1 MIAHDSRPQ
10 AMAHYLLQQKLYAID
25 TVGYR
30 TSDFCY
36 HWTGEMRDLLIGQA
50 MRYNFSSAAGILQYP
65 LLPLKNVP
73 ANGLGIG
80 LTPLVPL
87 ATLGEQLNIN
97 LLVKCEH
104 HNPSG
109 SFKDRETLIAHLG
122 SVERDYRTTIGFSSG
137 NACCS
142 AAHVASRSGRR
153 FIAIVSGDIYREKL
167 TYMTDRGIDVITIG
181 GQSCY
186 FEKAYQVF
194 LRAKRHIEFELNGI
208 DDWSVNNPY
217 RVEGDK
223 SIALEIIHQVGQQMH
238 GTFQVPDFVVLPT
251 ANGSCLSGVWKGF
264 KELFNLGLISKMPKM
279 VSIGIENASP
289 IFKLR
294 QHNVLTENTK
304 CDLRFLDDEN
314 SSIGST
320 LIAEE
325 SFDLFNGHHAIK
337 ESNGFAYEGNARD
350 IRHEYRQLFALEM
363 ETLLA
368 HDLMP
373 EPCSVLSLTAVR
385 KMKSDRLLMPGDSVV
400 VVFTGHARK
409 SIRLLEEFSNHVP
422 QYNYWLYNQKI
433 REVRDES
440 CSAEKGEVLSASE
453 HPGDLE
459 KLLLSLL

>member
-1 MIAHDSRPQ
+1 
-10 AMAHYLLQQKLYAID
+10 MAHYVLQQKLYGID
-25 TVGYR
+25 TDGYR

-36 HWTGEMRDLLIGQA
+36 HWTGDMRDLLMQQA
-50 MRYNFSSAAGILQYP
+50 MRYNFSSQAGILQYP

-87 ATLGEQLNIN
+87 STIGGELNIQ

-104 HNPSG
+104 QNPSG
-109 SFKDRETLIAHLG
+109 SFKDRETLIAHVN
-122 SVERDYRTTIGFSSG
+122 SVERDYHTTIGFSSG

-167 TYMTDRGIDVITIG
+167 AYLTDRGIDVIVIG
-181 GQSCY
+181 DRSCY

-194 LRAKRHIEFELNGI
+194 LRAKQRIDFERNGI
-208 DDWSVNNPY
+208 DDWSVSNPY

-223 SIALEIIHQVGQQMH
+223 SIALEIIHQFGRQKD
-238 GTFQVPDFVVLPT
+238 GTFGVPDFVVLPT

-264 KELFNLGLISKMPKM
+264 KELFELGMVAKLPKM
-279 VSIGIENASP
+279 ISIGIENASP
-289 IFKLR
+289 IFHLKRHDMLM
-294 QHNVLTENTK
+294 EIIK
-304 CDLRFLDDEN
+304 CDLSLLN
-314 SSIGST
+314 GANLSIGST

-325 SFDLFNGHHAIK
+325 SFDLFNGHQAIK
-337 ESNGFAYEGNARD
+337 ESNGCAFEGNARD
-350 IRHEYRQLFALEM
+350 IRHEYQQLFTQ
-363 ETLLA
+363 ETDALLA

-373 EPCSVLSLTAVR
+373 EPSSVLSLTAVR
-385 KMKSDRLLMPGDSVV
+385 KMKQDGLLKPGDSVV
-400 VVFTGHARK
+400 VVFTGHVRK
-409 SIRLLEEFSNHVP
+409 SLKLLEEFSDHVP
-422 QYNYWLYNQKI
+422 QYKHWLDNQKT
-433 REVRDES
+433 RDARDAS
-440 CSAEKGEVLSASE
+440 CSVAKGDVLSASE